1 MGQKTHPTGL
11 RLGIIKGWESNWF
24 GGRSFADKLIE
35 DEAIRAYIRQR
46 NKQGGI
52 SKIVIE
58 RTNTRLIVTIHTAR
72 PGVVIGRGGES
83 VEKLKEDIKRIANP
97 KEKLKVAPSTSA
109 DGAETNETSI
119 KEVQINIYEVKK
131 PECDAALVADQC
143 ASQLEARASFRRVM
157 KGVITAAMRSGV
169 GGIKVV
175 CSGRLGGAEMARTE
189 SYKEGRIPL
198 QTLRADIDYA
208 TATARTIYGAIG
220 IKVWIFK
227 GEIFGKV
234 DLTPEIVASKTGSV
248 RSEGGNY
255 NREGRGGGEGRGGRG
270 GREGRGGGEGR
281 GGRGGAKDGRSGGN
295 RGGGDRSKK

>member
-24 GGRSFADKLIE
+24 GGRTFADKLIE

-97 KEKLKVAPSTSA
+97 KEKTKVSPSSEGTE
-109 DGAETNETSI
+109 GNESSI

-234 DLTPEIVASKTGSV
+234 DLTPEIVASKNTAG
-248 RSEGGNY
+248 RSDGGNY
-255 NREGRGGGEGRGGRG
+255 NREGRGEGRGGRG
-270 GREGRGGGEGR
+270 GRESRGGGEGREGR
-281 GGRGGAKDGRSGGN
+281 GGRGGTRDGRSGGN
-295 RGGGDRSKK
+295 RGAGDRSKK

>member
-24 GGRSFADKLIE
+24 GGRTFADKLIE

-97 KEKLKVAPSTSA
+97 KEKTKVSPSSEGTE
-109 DGAETNETSI
+109 GNESSI

-234 DLTPEIVASKTGSV
+234 DLTPEIVASKNTVG
-248 RSEGGNY
+248 RSDGGNY
-255 NREGRGGGEGRGGRG
+255 NREGRGEGRGGRG

-281 GGRGGAKDGRSGGN
+281 GGRGGTRDGRSGGN
-295 RGGGDRSKK
+295 RGAGDRSKK